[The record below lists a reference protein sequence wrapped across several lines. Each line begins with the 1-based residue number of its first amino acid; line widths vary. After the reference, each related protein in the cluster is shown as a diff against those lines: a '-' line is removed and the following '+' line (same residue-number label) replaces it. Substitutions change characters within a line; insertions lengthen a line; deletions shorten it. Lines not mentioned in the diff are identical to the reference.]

1 MYKVDCQKTAIR
13 RPDDRLIDGFPGRS
27 VADIKGRVLLDT
39 LAAVR
44 TRAGEQELS
53 KIIKSLSDQARK
65 VFESPI
71 LFSEWYPLDAFTEFL
86 EVDVRETADG
96 DREVL
101 AKRSE
106 KVVESQLRGVY
117 KIFVRLGS
125 PRFVITRISA
135 VHETYFRGVKII
147 LEFERHSATVR
158 YFGFQKEQT
167 IMEQVIIGF
176 FRKALAMS
184 GANRVDLKFTIPI
197 AQAGPYSELAIS
209 WQ

>member
-1 MYKVDCQKTAIR
+1 M
-13 RPDDRLIDGFPGRS
+13 
-27 VADIKGRVLLDT
+27 ADIKGRVLLDT
-39 LAAVR
+39 LGAVR
-44 TRAGEQELS
+44 ERAGEQELA
-53 KIIKSLSDQARK
+53 KIIKSLSDESRK

-96 DREVL
+96 NREVL

-106 KVVESQLRGVY
+106 RVVELRLRGVY
-117 KIFVRLGS
+117 RIFVRLGS

-135 VHETYFRGVKII
+135 VHETYFRGVKIV

-158 YFGFQKEQT
+158 YLGFQKGQNIIEH
-167 IMEQVIIGF
+167 VIIGF

-184 GANRVDLKFTIPI
+184 GANRVELKFTVPI
-197 AQAGPYSELAIS
+197 ALAGPYSELAIS

>member
-1 MYKVDCQKTAIR
+1 M
-13 RPDDRLIDGFPGRS
+13 
-27 VADIKGRVLLDT
+27 ADIKGRVLLDT
-39 LAAVR
+39 LTAVR
-44 TRAGEQELS
+44 ERSGEQELA
-53 KIIKSLSDQARK
+53 KIIKSLSNESRK

-71 LFSEWYPLDAFTEFL
+71 LFSEWYPLDAFAEFL
-86 EVDVRETADG
+86 EINVRETANG

-125 PRFVITRISA
+125 PRFVISRISA

-147 LEFERHSATVR
+147 MEFERHSATVR
-158 YFGFQKEQT
+158 YVGFQKEHN
-167 IMEQVIIGF
+167 IMEQVVIGF

-184 GANRVDLKFTIPI
+184 GANRVELKFTVPI

>member
-1 MYKVDCQKTAIR
+1 MLAI
-13 RPDDRLIDGFPGRS
+13 IDGFPRRL

-44 TRAGEQELS
+44 ERAGEQELS
-53 KIIKSLSDQARK
+53 KIVKSLSNESRK

-71 LFSEWYPLDAFTEFL
+71 LFSEWYSLDAFTEFL
-86 EVDVRETADG
+86 EVDIRETANG
-96 DREVL
+96 DREEL
-101 AKRSE
+101 ARRSE
-106 KVVESQLRGVY
+106 KVVGAQLRGVY
-117 KIFVRLGS
+117 RIFVKLGS
-125 PRFVITRISA
+125 PKFVITRISA
-135 VHETYFRGVKII
+135 VHETYFRGVKIT
-147 LEFERHSATVR
+147 LEFEPCSAR
-158 YFGFQKEQT
+158 IKYFGFHKKQN
-167 IMEQVIIGF
+167 IMEYVIIGF

>member
-1 MYKVDCQKTAIR
+1 MISGFQG
-13 RPDDRLIDGFPGRS
+13 RL

-44 TRAGEQELS
+44 ERSGEQELA
-53 KIIKSLSDQARK
+53 KIIKSLSNESRK
-65 VFESPI
+65 VFESSI

-86 EVDVRETADG
+86 EVNIRETANG

-125 PRFVITRISA
+125 PKFVISRISA

-147 LEFERHSATVR
+147 MEFERHSATVR
-158 YFGFQKEQT
+158 YVGFQKEHN
-167 IMEQVIIGF
+167 IMEQVVIGF

-184 GANRVDLKFTIPI
+184 GANRVELKFTVPI

>member
-1 MYKVDCQKTAIR
+1 M
-13 RPDDRLIDGFPGRS
+13 
-27 VADIKGRVLLDT
+27 ADIKGRVVLDT

-44 TRAGEQELS
+44 KRVGEQELS
-53 KIIKSLSDQARK
+53 RIIKSLSNESRK

-71 LFSEWYPLDAFTEFL
+71 LFSEWYPLDAFAEFL
-86 EVDVRETADG
+86 EVDIRETANG

-106 KVVESQLRGVY
+106 RVVESQLRGVY
-117 KIFVRLGS
+117 RIFVKLGS

-147 LEFERHSATVR
+147 QEFEPYRANIKYV
-158 YFGFQKEQT
+158 GFQKEQN
-167 IMEQVIIGF
+167 IMEHVIVGF

-184 GANRVDLKFTIPI
+184 GANRVDLKFTVPI
-197 AQAGPYSELAIS
+197 AQSGPYSELAIT

>member
-1 MYKVDCQKTAIR
+1 MIAIT
-13 RPDDRLIDGFPGRS
+13 DGFPRRF

-44 TRAGEQELS
+44 ERGGEQGLS
-53 KIIKSLSDQARK
+53 KIIKSLSNESRK

-71 LFSEWYPLDAFTEFL
+71 LFSEWYPLDAFAEFL
-86 EVDVRETADG
+86 EVDVRETANG
-96 DREVL
+96 DREEL
-101 AKRSE
+101 ARRSE
-106 KVVESQLRGVY
+106 KVVGAQLRGVY
-117 KIFVRLGS
+117 RIFVRLGS
-125 PRFVITRISA
+125 PKFVITRISA

-147 LEFERHSATVR
+147 LEFEPYSATIK
-158 YFGFQKEQT
+158 YFGFNQKQN
-167 IMEQVIIGF
+167 IMEHVIIGF

-184 GANRVDLKFTIPI
+184 GANRVDLKFAVPI

>member
-1 MYKVDCQKTAIR
+1 MIAI
-13 RPDDRLIDGFPGRS
+13 IGGFPRKFM
-27 VADIKGRVLLDT
+27 ADIKGRVLLDT
-39 LAAVR
+39 LTAVR
-44 TRAGEQELS
+44 ERSGEQELA
-53 KIIKSLSDQARK
+53 KIIKSLSNESRK

-71 LFSEWYPLDAFTEFL
+71 LFSEWYPLDAFAEFL
-86 EVDVRETADG
+86 EINVRETANG

-125 PRFVITRISA
+125 PRFVISRISA

-147 LEFERHSATVR
+147 MEFERHSATVR
-158 YFGFQKEQT
+158 YVGFQKEHS
-167 IMEQVIIGF
+167 IMEQVVIGF

-184 GANRVDLKFTIPI
+184 GANRVELKFTVPI

>member
-1 MYKVDCQKTAIR
+1 M
-13 RPDDRLIDGFPGRS
+13 
-27 VADIKGRVLLDT
+27 ADIKGRVLLDT

-44 TRAGEQELS
+44 ERSGEPELA
-53 KIIKSLSDQARK
+53 KIIKSLSNESRK

-71 LFSEWYPLDAFTEFL
+71 LFSEWYPLDAFAEFL
-86 EVDVRETADG
+86 EVNVRETANG

-125 PRFVITRISA
+125 PKFVISRISA

-147 LEFERHSATVR
+147 MEFERHSATVR
-158 YFGFQKEQT
+158 YVGFQKEHN
-167 IMEQVIIGF
+167 IMEQVVIGF

-184 GANRVDLKFTIPI
+184 GAKRVELKFTVPI

>member
-1 MYKVDCQKTAIR
+1 M
-13 RPDDRLIDGFPGRS
+13 
-27 VADIKGRVLLDT
+27 ADIKGRVLLDT

-44 TRAGEQELS
+44 ERAGEQELS
-53 KIIKSLSDQARK
+53 KIIKSLSNESRK
-65 VFESPI
+65 VFESTI
-71 LFSEWYPLDAFTEFL
+71 LFSDWYPLDAFAEFL

-117 KIFVRLGS
+117 KLFVKLGS

-147 LEFERHSATVR
+147 LEFERHSATIR
-158 YFGFQKEQT
+158 YVGFRKEHN
-167 IMEQVIIGF
+167 IMEQLQERGDCQTTRRHTRPLHLVGWIVG
-176 FRKALAMS
+176 
-184 GANRVDLKFTIPI
+184 
-197 AQAGPYSELAIS
+197 
-209 WQ
+209 